1 MHASTDYVAY
11 WQRRLAD
18 EKQAEEARWCRVWA
32 LARAAARLLYD
43 RFGAQ
48 RVAVFGSLIHPE
60 RFSRWS
66 DIDLAVWGLH
76 PEDTWRALAAI
87 GSLDP
92 EIPIDLVDMDCCRPD
107 LASVIESKS
116 IPL

>member
-11 WQRRLAD
+11 WQRRLAA
-18 EKQAEEARWCRVWA
+18 EKRAEAVRWRQAWA
-32 LARAAARLLYD
+32 LARAAARLLYG
-43 RFGAQ
+43 RFGVQ
-48 RVAVFGSLIHPE
+48 RVAVFGSLTHPE

-66 DIDLAVWGLH
+66 DVDLAVWGLR

-92 EIPIDLVDMDCCRPD
+92 EIPIDLVDMNCCRPD
-107 LASVIESKS
+107 LASVIENEG